1 MGAVSSGNGMSEIYH
16 SSPNLPSSQT
26 HPAEQL
32 SLFAPQIVR
41 EHGLTEFHAA
51 PFVSHGRR
59 ADGSWAGTYRVSPEA
74 AWEYPEIELR
84 TPNSCPVLLFDCD
97 QGSANPIAAALAE
110 VLPWPNWICRR
121 GESGGCHAAYCLQRA
136 VLTRPEDLSTPQQA
150 LTRITEFYTQEL
162 RADPRYTG
170 VLTHNPVHEQ
180 WETEWGYKW
189 GYGLDEL
196 SQFLPP
202 GYRMP
207 CLDKI
212 QSSQGRNSGLFKAG
226 MKWCGLPRNWTNLGA
241 VYPYLTALN
250 GGLAIPLPL
259 REVEGI
265 AKSVVN
271 ISSHNLASG
280 QTQARFSQIQ
290 AARGRK
296 GGRISGAK
304 RHQGSNE
311 EAEPWEEEGVSR
323 KTWYR
328 HKNQPHKSIKKTPGW
343 EAAGVARATWYDRQA
358 KPPRQSIK
366 KQKPWEAEGISRA
379 DVVQAA
385 KTGTWH

>member
-1 MGAVSSGNGMSEIYH
+1 MTQTYH
-16 SSPNLPSSQT
+16 PPGTQTRSPAPT
-26 HPAEQL
+26 AEQL

-136 VLTRPEDLSTPQQA
+136 VLTRPEDLSPPQQA

-180 WETEWGYKW
+180 WETEWGYQW
-189 GYGLDEL
+189 GYGLEEL
-196 SQFLPP
+196 SQFLPA

-226 MKWCGLPRNWTNLGA
+226 MKWGGLPRNWTNLGA

-250 GGLAIPLPL
+250 DGLAIPLPL

-304 RHQGSNE
+304 RYQDSNE
-311 EAEPWEEEGVSR
+311 EAQPWKVEGVSR
-323 KTWYR
+323 ATYYR
-328 HKNQPHKSIKKTPGW
+328 HRGAVQEST
-343 EAAGVARATWYDRQA
+343 EQAR
-358 KPPRQSIK
+358 
-366 KQKPWEAEGISRA
+366 PWEAEGISRA
-379 DVVQAA
+379 AWYRKKAGQN
-385 KTGTWH
+385 TGPRGRPKKVRLI

>member
-1 MGAVSSGNGMSEIYH
+1 MSEIYH

-32 SLFAPQIVR
+32 SLFAPEIIR
-41 EHGLTEFHAA
+41 RHGLTEFHAA

-97 QGSANPIAAALAE
+97 QGSADPIAAALAE

-180 WETEWGYKW
+180 WETDWGYKW

-265 AKSVVN
+265 AKSVLN

-280 QTQARFSQIQ
+280 QTQAQFSRIQ

-304 RHQGSNE
+304 RYQGSNE
-311 EAEPWEEEGVSR
+311 EAQPWKVEGVSR
-323 KTWYR
+323 T
-328 HKNQPHKSIKKTPGW
+328 
-343 EAAGVARATWYDRQA
+343 TWYDRQA

-366 KQKPWEAEGISRA
+366 KQKPWVAEGVSRA
-379 DVVQAA
+379 AWYRKKAGQNTGPLGRPKKVRL
-385 KTGTWH
+385 KTGLEAKAG